1 MSRPVTDITFRR
13 PLDPSVYRRRRAT
26 VALAT
31 LTLLVGGFGIAGAA
45 VNRGNS
51 HPGARGPV
59 AVGATRIHVVQP
71 GETLWAIARAER
83 PRGDIRPFVRD
94 IAQANGGAELR
105 AGQRLVLPPG
115 PPV

>member
-1 MSRPVTDITFRR
+1 MSRPVNDITYRR
-13 PLDPSVYRRRRAT
+13 PLDPSVYLRRRAT

-45 VNRGNS
+45 VDRGNAQS
-51 HPGARGPV
+51 SGRRPV
-59 AVGATRIHVVQP
+59 IVGAARIHVVQP

-94 IAQANGGAELR
+94 IARANGGR
-105 AGQRLVLPPG
+105 
-115 PPV
+115 